1 MADLTVAAE
10 TCVAPGAE
18 HQFES
23 RLHSVRAAATFAI
36 KIPLND
42 ALQRLDSG
50 AMTESERSRARDA
63 FEARWNRWNA
73 FRAGC
78 AGITS
83 LALLLLLLRA

>member
-1 MADLTVAAE
+1 VQL
-10 TCVAPGAE
+10 
-18 HQFES
+18 
-23 RLHSVRAAATFAI
+23 ATFAI